1 MRLQASVSIAF
12 KNTYEFTKVLK
23 RLIQCGIKNIKADS
37 INNYIHFELEN
48 INIKNINIIFECLN
62 EFKEI
67 FLIADLKAYMNI
79 PNSKLDDMIK
89 TLNIRKMPLLYPYRI
104 IAVIN
109 YNNYLLAI
117 QKTSNRNVYLIRCIG
132 GKNVDVVLPPSSL
145 LFIGPIDTV
154 RNEISRCTDILNSIL
169 NNIGKNP

>member
-1 MRLQASVSIAF
+1 MIFMRLQASISIAL

-37 INNYIHFELEN
+37 INNYIRFEL
-48 INIKNINIIFECLN
+48 KNINIVFECLN

-67 FLIADLKAYMNI
+67 FLIVDLKAYINI
-79 PNSKLDDMIK
+79 SNSRLDDMIK
-89 TLNIRKMPLLYPYRI
+89 TLNLRKTPLLYPYRI

-132 GKNVDVVLPPSSL
+132 GKNIDVVLPPSSL
-145 LFIGPIDTV
+145 LFIGSIDIV
-154 RNEISRCTDILNSIL
+154 RNEISKCINILNSVL
-169 NNIGKNP
+169 NNIEKNP

>member
-1 MRLQASVSIAF
+1 MKLQASVSIAL

-23 RLIQCGIKNIKADS
+23 RLIQCGVKNIKADS
-37 INNYIHFELEN
+37 ISNYIRFELEN
-48 INIKNINIIFECLN
+48 INIVFECLN

-67 FLIADLKAYMNI
+67 FLIVDLKAYINI

-89 TLNIRKMPLLYPYRI
+89 SLNLRKMPLLYPYRI

-145 LFIGPIDTV
+145 LFIGSIDIV
-154 RNEISRCTDILNSIL
+154 RNEVSKCINILNSVL
-169 NNIGKNP
+169 NNTGKNP